1 MWGIL
6 KQLNFGQMKHCIQIR
21 RYRSIREKWR
31 IGDGSGKDEG
41 FLFFMEAWIARWL
54 FVAKVG
60 ICRRKVA
67 RFPARLATGV

>member
-1 MWGIL
+1 MGNIETIKFRTNEAL
-6 KQLNFGQMKHCIQIR
+6 YPNKK
-21 RYRSIREKWR
+21 RSIREKWR

>member
-1 MWGIL
+1 MARV
-6 KQLNFGQMKHCIQIR
+6 KTRDFYFSK
-21 RYRSIREKWR
+21 
-31 IGDGSGKDEG
+31 
-41 FLFFMEAWIARWL
+41 AWIARWL